1 GAGAGAGGAGG
12 AGAGGVCSPQD
23 ADAPRRT
30 LPQRQADALALLAS
44 HMLGCGSSD
53 RPIEGA
59 TVVVRVS
66 LDDLQSG
73 SGSATID
80 GIDQPVSIGMVRR
93 MAASGGVIPCV
104 LGGDSEILDWG
115 RRKRLFTPAQ
125 RLALAERDGGC
136 AMCGLPPGMTKAH
149 HLRWWAR
156 DAGPTD
162 VDNGILLCETCHHRI
177 HDNGWE
183 IEIEGRGVDARVWF
197 IPPAHVDRDRT
208 PRLGGRARFSFV
220 A

>member
-1 GAGAGAGGAGG
+1 M
-12 AGAGGVCSPQD
+12 Q
-23 ADAPRRT
+23 
-30 LPQRQADALALLAS
+30 LAAHL
-44 HMLGCGSSD
+44 LGCGADD

-66 LDDLQSG
+66 LADLESG
-73 SGSATID
+73 TGSATID
-80 GIDQPVSIGMVRR
+80 GIDRSVSIATARR
-93 MAASGGVIPCV
+93 MAASGGVIPWV
-104 LGGDSEILDWG
+104 MGGDSEILDWG
-115 RRKRLFTPAQ
+115 RRRRLFTPAQ

-162 VDNGILLCETCHHRI
+162 LDNGVLLCETCHHRV

-183 IEIEGRGVDARVWF
+183 IRIEGRGVDGRVWF
-197 IPPAHVDRDRT
+197 IPPAHVDPQRT
-208 PRLGGRARFSFV
+208 PRLGGRARFSF
-220 A
+220 AA